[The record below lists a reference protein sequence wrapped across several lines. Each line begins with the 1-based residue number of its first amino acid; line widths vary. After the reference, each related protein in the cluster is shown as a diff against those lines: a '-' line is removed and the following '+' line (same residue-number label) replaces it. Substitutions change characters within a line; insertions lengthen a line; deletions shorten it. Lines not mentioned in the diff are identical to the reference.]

1 MQRWLQ
7 RILSFAVLFGAIALR
22 WYDPSFLEDLRHLT
36 FDQFQRMEPRAYVD
50 TPVRIVDIDDQ
61 TLAKYGQWPWPRN
74 LTAELIT
81 RLTKAGA
88 ASIALDVVFSEPD
101 RTSPSEIGK
110 AWGMDPDDPAL
121 AGIKAK
127 VSDPDQA
134 LAEAIAKAPV
144 VLGFVLTNEVNTQKL
159 RKKGSFASI
168 GKNPLTLVRQFPGA
182 VASLD
187 ILQQKTAGNGSI
199 NVVPDRDGIVRRVPL
214 ILGVKGTL
222 MPSLAAE
229 ALRVAQREK
238 TYVVKS
244 SGAQG
249 QQSFFDGLR
258 ASVGEL
264 RIGNFP
270 VETDQAG
277 QIWLHDTGHRTERYV
292 PAWKVLDGLP
302 IDVKGRIVFVGT
314 SAPGLGDLRSTPNQP
329 VIAGVE
335 IHAQAIE
342 QIITGDFLVRSPW
355 SNEIEIG
362 ALFVMGVLMIWLL
375 PRVGPVGC
383 AALGGLVVGLA
394 GLGAV
399 FSYRD
404 YGLLFDPVYPGVGA
418 LGVYVTGLLLSYQR
432 SDVERKRVREA
443 FGHYLAPELVE
454 RLAADASQLKLGGE
468 IRDISLLFCDVRDF
482 TSIAETMDAEEVTAL
497 LNRFLTPMT
506 EAVLRHEGTIDKYI
520 GDSVMAFWNAP
531 LDDPQHARH
540 AFDAAL
546 DMRGRLAELNAQLMA
561 QHGGDSGFQPIR
573 IGIGLNTGP
582 CCVGNLG
589 SKQRFNYSAMG
600 DDVNLASRIEG
611 VTKIYGIDILVA
623 ERTLKLAPDYATVE
637 IGDVRVKGK
646 AASVRLHA
654 LIGGPDLAGQS
665 NYPALAQAIGRVASA
680 IRSADAHEAERA
692 LQIARALAPGLGI
705 DALLGHMSATIEG
718 MLRQRG
724 GQPIAM
730 AAALP

>member
-1 MQRWLQ
+1 MQRAVPLA
-7 RILSFAVLFGAIALR
+7 ILFAAIGVR
-22 WYDPSFLEDLRHLT
+22 WYDPPVLNDLRHLT
-36 FDQFQRMEPRAYVD
+36 FDQFQRLEPRPYTDA
-50 TPVRIVDIDDQ
+50 PVRIVDIDDT
-61 TLAKYGQWPWPRN
+61 TLAKYGQWPWPRSR
-74 LTAELIT
+74 TAELVT
-81 RLTKAGA
+81 KLGKAGA
-88 ASIALDVVFSEPD
+88 AAVAFDVVFAEPD
-101 RTSPSEIGK
+101 RTSPSEISK
-110 AWGMDPDDPAL
+110 SWGLSPDDPAL
-121 AGIKAK
+121 AGIKDK
-127 VSDPDQA
+127 VADPDEILAQA
-134 LAEAIAKAPV
+134 ISKVPV
-144 VLGFVLTNEVNTQKL
+144 VLGFVLTNGATEQKL
-159 RKKGSFASI
+159 RKKGSFAAI
-168 GKNPLTLVRQFPGA
+168 GRNPLTLVRQFAGG

-187 ILQQKTAGNGSI
+187 ILQQKAAGNGSI

-229 ALRVAQREK
+229 ALRVAQGAK

-249 QQSFFDGLR
+249 QQSIFDALR

-277 QIWLHDTGHRTERYV
+277 QIWLHDTGHVKARYV
-292 PAWKVLDGLP
+292 PAWKVLDGEP
-302 IDVKGRIVFVGT
+302 FDVKGRIVFIGT

-342 QIITGDFLVRSPW
+342 QIVTQDFLVRSPW
-355 SNEIEIG
+355 ANEIEVF
-362 ALFVMGVLMIWLL
+362 ALFVIGLLMIWLL
-375 PRVGPVGC
+375 PRVGPLGC
-383 AALGGLVVGLA
+383 AALGGLAIGLA
-394 GLGAV
+394 GLAAL

-404 YGLLFDPVYPGVGA
+404 YGLLFDPVYPGA
-418 LGVYVTGLLLSYQR
+418 ASFGVYVAGLLLSYQR
-432 SDVERKRVREA
+432 SDVERKRVRDA

-468 IRDISLLFCDVRDF
+468 IREISLLFCDVRDF
-482 TSIAETMDAEEVTAL
+482 TSIAESMDAEQVTAL

-506 EAVLRHEGTIDKYI
+506 EAVLGHEGTIDKYI
-520 GDSVMAFWNAP
+520 GDSIMAFWNAP
-531 LDDPQHARH
+531 LDDPMHAKH

-546 DMRGRLAELNAQLMA
+546 EMRRRLADLNAELMA
-561 QHGGDSGFQPIR
+561 QWGNDAGFQPIR

-589 SKQRFNYSAMG
+589 SAQRFNYSAMG

-611 VTKIYGIDILVA
+611 VTKIYGLDILIA
-623 ERTLKLAPDYATVE
+623 ESTRALAPEYATVE

-646 AASVRLHA
+646 ASAVRLHA
-654 LIGGPDLAGQS
+654 LIGGPDLAQKP
-665 NYPALAQAIGRVASA
+665 NYQALGQAIGRVAGA
-680 IRSADAHEAERA
+680 IRSADAFEAERA
-692 LQIARALAPGLGI
+692 LQVARALSPNLGI
-705 DALLGHMSATIEG
+705 EALLNHMAATIEG

-724 GQPIAM
+724 GQPTTM